1 MNHLWAPWRAEYIA
15 GGTKEAG
22 CIFCTKPQQDN
33 DAETYILHRGT
44 VCFVIMNLYPYNN
57 GHLMIVPYRH
67 VADVDMLTAEESA
80 GMMSVLQT
88 WLRVLKQAMAPHGF
102 NVGMNLGRVAG
113 AGIEEHLHIHVVPR
127 WNGDTNFMP
136 VVGETKVISEGLD
149 QTYRKLKEHDE
160 ALRRG

>member
-1 MNHLWAPWRAEYIA
+1 MHHLWAPWRAEYIL
-15 GGTKEAG
+15 GGATASG
-22 CIFCTKPQQDN
+22 CIFCQKPQQESDPAN
-33 DAETYILHRGT
+33 YILHRGAS
-44 VCFVIMNLYPYNN
+44 CFVIMNLYPYNN

-67 VADVDMLTAEESA
+67 VAEFEALTVEESTD
-80 GMMSVLQT
+80 MMSVVQT
-88 WLRVLKQAMAPHGF
+88 WIRVLKHAMAPQGF

-149 QTYRKLKEHDE
+149 RTYSKLKEHYE
-160 ALRRG
+160 ALR